1 MTDQIRKEINAA
13 GTAGR
18 FVLSF
23 SEGDAEIT
31 FTLPEA
37 GVLSAN
43 HTGVPDAL
51 GGRGLA
57 LQLVEALV
65 ADARAE
71 GYKIIPRCPYVN
83 AQRKRHPEWADLFIV
98 TD

>member
-1 MTDQIRKEINAA
+1 MAETIRKELNAEA
-13 GTAGR
+13 TAGR
-18 FVLSF
+18 FVLSTP
-23 SEGDAEIT
+23 EGEAEIT
-31 FTLPEA
+31 FTLPRA

-43 HTGVPDAL
+43 HTGVPDAM
-51 GGRGLA
+51 GGRGIA

-83 AQRKRHPEWADLFIV
+83 AQRKRHPEWAELFIEA
-98 TD
+98 

>member
-1 MTDQIRKEINAA
+1 MTDTIRKEINAD

-18 FVLSF
+18 FVLASA
-23 SEGDAEIT
+23 EGEAEIT
-31 FTLPEA
+31 FTLPRA

-43 HTGVPDAL
+43 HTGVPEAM
-51 GGRGLA
+51 GGRGIA

-65 ADARAE
+65 ADARAQ

-83 AQRKRHPEWADLFIV
+83 AQRKRHPAWADLFIEA
-98 TD
+98 

>member
-1 MTDQIRKEINAA
+1 MTDTIRKDLKAD
-13 GTAGR
+13 GTGGR
-18 FVLSF
+18 FVLSLP
-23 SEGDAEIT
+23 EGDAEIT
-31 FTLPEA
+31 FTLPRK

-43 HTGVPDAL
+43 HTGVPEAL

-65 ADARAE
+65 ADAKRE

-83 AQRKRHPEWADLFIV
+83 AQRLRHPEWASLFI
-98 TD
+98 DS